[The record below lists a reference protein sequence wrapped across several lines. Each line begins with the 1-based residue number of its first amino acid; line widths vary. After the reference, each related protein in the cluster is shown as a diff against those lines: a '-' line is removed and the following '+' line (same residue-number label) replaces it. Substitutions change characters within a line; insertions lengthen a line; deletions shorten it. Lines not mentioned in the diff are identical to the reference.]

1 MNRQNKG
8 KIRPKISTMPRQRT
22 EAAALLDLYKLA
34 IEKER
39 LSQELVTID
48 QRRQQILD
56 RMVVLEQQVIQLE
69 QRTKQLRQAE
79 SASMNS
85 ALAEG
90 RSPSTADSFPNPS
103 FHSTGFDTLQLDY

>member
-39 LSQELVTID
+39 LSQELITID

-56 RMVVLEQQVIQLE
+56 RMVMLEQQVMQLE

-85 ALAEG
+85 ALTEG
-90 RSPSTADSFPNPS
+90 RSPSSAIPPFA
-103 FHSTGFDTLQLDY
+103 STGFDTLQLDY